1 MNGLVWMILFT
12 LSATALSDV
21 PDPGTSSRGGLSGFL
36 FLPESEVLGTGGLR
50 VQARLEYLTLRGD
63 AGNTLSLPLSVTW
76 GLSEKLELGGEV
88 PLFMDDGIADG
99 GVLGDI
105 TAGCS
110 WLYET
115 ARGGSNLI
123 LRGMLTLP
131 TGTEGRDRGTELD
144 LGVTTGTTF
153 RLFKLQMSAFYFI
166 NGGRDLFTGEVDD
179 GLRYSA
185 GGSSFLSE
193 DLEVAAAVEG
203 STDGTLDAS
212 ATIAFSALEGTTF
225 FWTVWA
231 GLDGEES
238 YGLSLGAA
246 WTGSGF

>member
-1 MNGLVWMILFT
+1 MNGLAWIILFS
-12 LSATALSDV
+12 LSATVLSDG
-21 PDPGTSSRGGLSGFL
+21 PDPGTSGQGGLSGFL
-36 FLPESEVLGTGGLR
+36 FLPESEVLGEGDLR
-50 VQARLEYLTLRGD
+50 VQARLEYLSLRQG
-63 AGNTLSLPLSVTW
+63 AGNTLSIPLSVTW
-76 GLSEKLELGGEV
+76 GVTSKLELGGEI
-88 PLFMDDGIADG
+88 PLFLDDGIADG
-99 GVLGDI
+99 GIPGDI
-105 TAGCS
+105 TVGCS

-131 TGTEGRDRGTELD
+131 TGTEGRDPGTELD
-144 LGVTTGTTF
+144 LGISTGTTF
-153 RLFKLQMSAFYFI
+153 RLFQLQMSAFYFI
-166 NGGRDLFTGEVDD
+166 NGGRDLFTDDVDD

-185 GGSSFLSE
+185 GGSSYLSE

-203 STDGTLDAS
+203 TTLGTLDAS
-212 ATIAFSALEGTTF
+212 ATVAFSALEGTTF

-231 GLDGEES
+231 GLDGAES